1 VFNSNF
7 IEGRLEA
14 KSDITLANGDRKS
27 LHAPRRLVKIPDD
40 FDLFHIILFY
50 LYTDRI
56 CFTTTPEKQFD
67 IPVTDNAEGIYA
79 IAHRLMLDS
88 LVPKAIKFLDHTC
101 TSRNIT
107 SRLFG
112 TVATSYELVVEAY
125 DAFFMK
131 NWDAVIQTKEFE
143 EFFKEMEND
152 PEEYIRVN
160 TKLREMIRS
169 RVRTDPSKS

>member
-1 VFNSNF
+1 MEV
-7 IEGRLEA
+7 
-14 KSDITLANGDRKS
+14 KSEFPLANGDKKS
-27 LHAPRRLVKIPDD
+27 LQSPRRLVKIPDD

-56 CFTTTPEKQFD
+56 CFTTTPKKQFD
-67 IPVTDNAEGIYA
+67 IPVTNDAEGIYA
-79 IAHRLMLDS
+79 IAHRLMLES
-88 LVPKAIKFLDHTC
+88 LTSKALSFIEHTC
-101 TSRNIT
+101 TSQNIT
-107 SRLFG
+107 SRSFG
-112 TVATSYELVVEAY
+112 TFALTHEPVGEVY

-131 NWDAVIQTKEFE
+131 NWDNIIQTEEFE

-169 RVRTDPSKS
+169 HGSMK